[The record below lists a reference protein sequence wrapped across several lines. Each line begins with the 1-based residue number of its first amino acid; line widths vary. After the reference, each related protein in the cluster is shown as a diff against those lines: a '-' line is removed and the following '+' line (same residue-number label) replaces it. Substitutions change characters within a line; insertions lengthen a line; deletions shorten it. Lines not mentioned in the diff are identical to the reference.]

1 VQNIKLTLSYD
12 GTNYHG
18 FQVQQNAVTV
28 QAQLEAAL
36 QAVFGQAVRVT
47 AAGRTDTGVH
57 ALGQVVNFQVSTR
70 IPPERLPYALNAHLP
85 ADIVVTKAE
94 LVPPDFHAR
103 YSAQSK
109 VYRYTID
116 CAPFP
121 RVLTRYY
128 AYHLRYPLDIH
139 LMQEAA
145 AALVGK
151 HDFRSFMASGS
162 AVKTTERHVLRLEI
176 TEQDQYVQI
185 TIEAD
190 GFLYNMVRIIV
201 GTLIEVGRGKRSPDL
216 AAVIKARDRAA
227 AGWTAPAHGLVMLEV
242 KY

>member
-1 VQNIKLTLSYD
+1 MKNIKLTLSYD

-18 FQVQQNAVTV
+18 FQLQQNADTV

-36 QAVFGQAVRVT
+36 QTVFGEAIRIT

-57 ALGQVVNFQVSTR
+57 ALGQVVNFQVNTR
-70 IPPERLPYALNAHLP
+70 IPLARFPYAINANLP
-85 ADIVVTKAE
+85 ADIVVTEAAV
-94 LVPPDFHAR
+94 VPDHFNAR
-103 YSAQSK
+103 FSSQSK

-121 RVLTRYY
+121 RVLTRHYT
-128 AYHLRYPLDIH
+128 YHLRYPLDVQLI
-139 LMQEAA
+139 QRAA
-145 AALVGK
+145 TTLVGK
-151 HDFRSFMASGS
+151 HDFYSFMASGS
-162 AVKTTERHVLRLEI
+162 SVKTTERHIMRLDVEEQEQYLII
-176 TEQDQYVQI
+176 TA
-185 TIEAD
+185 EAD

-216 AAVIKARDRAA
+216 SAVITARNRAA
-227 AGWTAPAHGLVMLEV
+227 AGWTAPAYGLVMREV

>member
-1 VQNIKLTLSYD
+1 
-12 GTNYHG
+12 
-18 FQVQQNAVTV
+18 
-28 QAQLEAAL
+28 
-36 QAVFGQAVRVT
+36 
-47 AAGRTDTGVH
+47 
-57 ALGQVVNFQVSTR
+57 
-70 IPPERLPYALNAHLP
+70 
-85 ADIVVTKAE
+85 
-94 LVPPDFHAR
+94 
-103 YSAQSK
+103 
-109 VYRYTID
+109 
-116 CAPFP
+116 
-121 RVLTRYY
+121 
-128 AYHLRYPLDIH
+128 
-139 LMQEAA
+139 
-145 AALVGK
+145 
-151 HDFRSFMASGS
+151 MASGS

>member
-1 VQNIKLTLSYD
+1 MVRLS
-12 GTNYHG
+12 GLLRRG
-18 FQVQQNAVTV
+18 V
-28 QAQLEAAL
+28 LI
-36 QAVFGQAVRVT
+36 R
-47 AAGRTDTGVH
+47 VH

-128 AYHLRYPLDIH
+128 AHHLRYPLDIH

-190 GFLYNMVRIIV
+190 GFYIIWCGLV
-201 GTLIEVGRGKRSPDL
+201 GTLIDRS
-216 AAVIKARDRAA
+216 R
-227 AGWTAPAHGLVMLEV
+227 
-242 KY
+242 